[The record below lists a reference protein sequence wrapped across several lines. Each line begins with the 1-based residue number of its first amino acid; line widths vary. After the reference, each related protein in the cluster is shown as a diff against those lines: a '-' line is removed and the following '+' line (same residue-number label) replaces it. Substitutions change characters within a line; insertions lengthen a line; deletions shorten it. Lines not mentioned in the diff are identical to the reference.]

1 MYVCVWGQ
9 AKVNSLS
16 SAIHREQESC
26 EHLRHVIAAIKADMD
41 RLMDME
47 QVRATEVASLKRAQT
62 DEVCMYF
69 FYSVYDRTM
78 YVCMY
83 VCMYVWG

>member
-1 MYVCVWGQ
+1 MGQ

-62 DEVCMYF
+62 DEVCMYAC
-69 FYSVYDRTM
+69 M
-78 YVCMY
+78 YVRMHVCIYLFLSNVCMY
-83 VCMYVWG
+83 VCMGVG